1 MNTAEKK
8 QKKGGFTTN
17 LILIAIVILLAV
29 IPLFVA
35 KNGEFGGA
43 DDKAKDAISEIN
55 TEYEP
60 WFDLI
65 WEPPSGEIASLLFA
79 LQAAVGSGVLFYGLG
94 YMKGRSKKEENR

>member
-8 QKKGGFTTN
+8 QEKGGFTTN
-17 LILIAIVILLAV
+17 LILIAIVILLTV

-55 TEYEP
+55 TEYKP
-60 WFDLI
+60 WFNLI

-94 YMKGRSKKEENR
+94 YMKGRSKKEDNR